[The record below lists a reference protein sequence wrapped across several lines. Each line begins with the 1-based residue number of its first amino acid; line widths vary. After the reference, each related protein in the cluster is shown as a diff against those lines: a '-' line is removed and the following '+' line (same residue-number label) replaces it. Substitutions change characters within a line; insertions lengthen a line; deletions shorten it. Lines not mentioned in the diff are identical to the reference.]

1 MGIFGPKDFAP
12 KKVPERKK
20 KADSLN
26 ELAVNEPDTRAEFE
40 RDKLE
45 VTNLKGAKLRTDS
58 GELYFVNG
66 DWRKGMYLKF
76 SINLLRIRRKR
87 ISDLFCLCS
96 PLQLS
101 GCIVFAPPSSKYHI
115 LI

>member
-66 DWRKGMYLKF
+66 DWRKGM
-76 SINLLRIRRKR
+76 
-87 ISDLFCLCS
+87 
-96 PLQLS
+96 
-101 GCIVFAPPSSKYHI
+101 
-115 LI
+115 